1 MFHNLFCL
9 EVGNFTSL
17 AYTGLRE
24 HPVRLT
30 KILKQIQTIV
40 QLKKVS
46 KTVLGICSISL
57 YIFEM
62 ENVISWEKSKKK
74 KNTIWE
80 IENFL
85 S

>member
-17 AYTGLRE
+17 AFTGLRE
-24 HPVRLT
+24 HPGRLT

-46 KTVLGICSISL
+46 KTALGICSIFL

-74 KNTIWE
+74 NTI
-80 IENFL
+80 
-85 S
+85 

>member
-30 KILKQIQTIV
+30 KIWKQIQTIV
-40 QLKKVS
+40 Q
-46 KTVLGICSISL
+46 KTVLGICSIFL

-74 KNTIWE
+74 KKNSIWE
-80 IENFL
+80 IENFP
-85 S
+85 SQFP